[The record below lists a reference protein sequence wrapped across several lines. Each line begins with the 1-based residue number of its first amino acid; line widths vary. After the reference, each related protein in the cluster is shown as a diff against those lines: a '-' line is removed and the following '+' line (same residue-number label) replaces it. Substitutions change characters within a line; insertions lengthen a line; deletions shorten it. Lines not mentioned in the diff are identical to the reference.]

1 MAVLVFCCRLS
12 IVVLPY
18 IFSSMSG
25 ILQSGCFACCPPACS
40 ALIIEPNKPFCI
52 LHSVQDMLWIVKRL
66 GGNSMKKTSG
76 FFFLSGLPMTMLG
89 CIPAPQLCATAR
101 GHCASH
107 RPSVDH
113 SNRQRHSPV
122 VPCGLAN
129 PSQSRNQQDLLC
141 PAHHHCHVCSNCHRR
156 FICSRRGGVD
166 YGHRRHFGRYDH
178 KPRQKRP

>member
-1 MAVLVFCCRLS
+1 MNRQAFRRK
-12 IVVLPY
+12 
-18 IFSSMSG
+18 
-25 ILQSGCFACCPPACS
+25 QH
-40 ALIIEPNKPFCI
+40 E
-52 LHSVQDMLWIVKRL
+52 
-66 GGNSMKKTSG
+66 KTSG
-76 FFFLSGLPMTMLG
+76 LFIRASYDHAGG

-113 SNRQRHSPV
+113 GNRQRHSPV

-141 PAHHHCHVCSNCHRR
+141 PAHHHCHVCSNRHRR

-178 KPRQKRP
+178 KPRQKRPQKVDPSDPHPRPENPGRRGRAGLAGANPNR